1 MRKENRLAIALMVV
15 TGAALVVGMAV
26 VFLP

>member
-15 TGAALVVGMAV
+15 TGAALVVGMTAA
-26 VFLP
+26 FLP

>member
-15 TGAALVVGMAV
+15 TGAALVVGLATA
-26 VFLP
+26 FLP